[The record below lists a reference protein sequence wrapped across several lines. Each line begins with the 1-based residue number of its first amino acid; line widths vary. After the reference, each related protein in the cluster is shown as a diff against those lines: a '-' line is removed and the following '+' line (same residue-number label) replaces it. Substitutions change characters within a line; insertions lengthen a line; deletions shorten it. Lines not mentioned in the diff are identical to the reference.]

1 MSRSVFRGA
10 TGGREEG
17 STRGGGAS
25 CRCCPHTSHLH
36 SPLHVPRAL
45 YRSIHLSN
53 TSPPRC
59 TTLWI
64 YHDRRPTPRAD
75 GRRVASLT
83 ATASREAVAE
93 DHLQEE
99 MGTSSAKEAVAD
111 ENTALNTKLGSTPT
125 CEAVAHKLGADGET
139 LSNSTVIVT
148 GGSCGIGLQTAAA
161 LAKLG
166 AVVVVASRDREKG
179 LAGLEALRKAGHETA
194 RMHFLAL
201 DLGSTAAVR
210 AFVDAFRSAAED
222 HRWPPLDRLVL
233 NAGIMR
239 FGAGKCR
246 RVASC
251 GTDIELTFHVNHLGH
266 FLLTHLLM
274 PELRLAA
281 GNRGTP
287 RRSTTG
293 GRVVVVSSGSH
304 YGPLATTAVE
314 DRESVMAHVVRSSAS
329 TYGGLN
335 AYGSSKLCNVLF
347 AAGLAARESAA
358 GTGVEAC
365 SLHPGAMVATQI
377 ATTSNIF
384 VRGLMGG
391 VGCFTKSLDQA
402 AATTLPC
409 SLVPRGVLRG
419 QFWDCCR

>member
-1 MSRSVFRGA
+1 
-10 TGGREEG
+10 
-17 STRGGGAS
+17 
-25 CRCCPHTSHLH
+25 
-36 SPLHVPRAL
+36 
-45 YRSIHLSN
+45 
-53 TSPPRC
+53 
-59 TTLWI
+59 
-64 YHDRRPTPRAD
+64 
-75 GRRVASLT
+75 
-83 ATASREAVAE
+83 
-93 DHLQEE
+93 
-99 MGTSSAKEAVAD
+99 MGTTNAKEAVAD
-111 ENTALNTKLGSTPT
+111 ETTALNMKLGSTPT
-125 CEAVAHKLGADGET
+125 CEAVARKLGADDAET

-179 LAGLEALRKAGHETA
+179 LAGLEALRKAGHDTA

-222 HRWPPLDRLVL
+222 HGWPPLDRLVL

-281 GNRGTP
+281 GNRDS
-287 RRSTTG
+287 STTG

-314 DRESVMAHVVRSSAS
+314 DRESVMTHVVRSSAS

-384 VRGLMGG
+384 VRGLMGV

-402 AATTLPC
+402 AATTLHC
-409 SLVPRGVLRG
+409 SLVPQGVLQG
-419 QFWDCCR
+419 QYWDCCRPKAESGIATAAAANLLWEISEELLFRAEEGGGENGKEGEGEREAKA